1 MAQWVLMDL
10 PIPTKLAFNVRP
22 GEMLVV
28 EEEPKLVTGV
38 SWRPSRDEVTLRVGS
53 EVKSFQMNDL
63 VPYLPR
69 DG

>member
-1 MAQWVLMDL
+1 MDL

-28 EEEPKLVTGV
+28 EEEPRLVTGV
-38 SWRPSRDEVTLRVGS
+38 SWKPSRDEVTLRVGG
-53 EVKSFQMNDL
+53 EVRSYQMNDR
-63 VPYLPR
+63 VPYMPR

>member
-1 MAQWVLMDL
+1 MAQLIFMNL

-38 SWRPSRDEVTLRVGS
+38 SWKPSRDEVVLRTEGG
-53 EVKSFQMNDL
+53 VKSYHMEDR